1 MYLYIMAFVIKTK
14 NKQQEKAVRAFLD
27 KNDIGYSKVEEE
39 KVAYA
44 NRTKKLH
51 GKKEK
56 AILKELEESIEFVN
70 KHKKGKVKAKSLK
83 QLLDEL

>member
-1 MYLYIMAFVIKTK
+1 MAFVIKTK
-14 NKQQEKAVRAFLD
+14 NKQQEKAVKAFLD
-27 KNDIGYSKVEEE
+27 ENDIDYSKVEEDA
-39 KVAYA
+39 VAYI

-51 GKKEK
+51 SKKEK
-56 AILKELEESIEFVN
+56 AILKGLEESVEFVN

>member
-1 MYLYIMAFVIKTK
+1 MAFVIKTK
-14 NKQQEKAVRAFLD
+14 NKQQEKAVKAFLD
-27 KNDIGYSKVEEE
+27 KNDIDYSKVEEHA
-39 KVAYA
+39 VAYTT
-44 NRTKKLH
+44 RTKKLH